1 MLTMVNFCEEE
12 DTSPATL
19 RRRIRLYFDG
29 NPKFSPA
36 LEAMRNREIPMPDD
50 LEAIISK
57 VQNYED
63 VDSLIWGA
71 RSLLDENFHLG
82 WAAIYLYATV
92 YRSMGQSTPEFER
105 VSADLIRNWE
115 TLSAK
120 DQHRDE
126 CQKFMVCYLSM
137 LIQLESHLG
146 KASAERL
153 YQLVLNMIVDVSKG
167 DFEKLSL
174 INFMKVE
181 PVVQDRL
188 HLHFVHDQ
196 VREICDVA
204 NSYRAG

>member
-1 MLTMVNFCEEE
+1 
-12 DTSPATL
+12 
-19 RRRIRLYFDG
+19 LYFDG

-126 CQKFMVCYLSM
+126 CQKFMGCYLSM

-153 YQLVLNMIVDVSKG
+153 YQLVLNMIVDVSEG